1 MLPEELRS
9 RLASEFRFAA
19 DRMAKTSDMATKLYF
34 FSVFYGE
41 PHRLLNLAWDAQV
54 ALIYL
59 VAREVYR
66 EINQRVTQI
75 AAGQDR
81 VVGLHE
87 DIPTELTKAGDDLA
101 KIFEAE
107 KVDDIQLLQILGKMS
122 TLSYLST
129 GNGKYLA
136 LKGAIEIR

>member
-1 MLPEELRS
+1 
-9 RLASEFRFAA
+9 
-19 DRMAKTSDMATKLYF
+19 MAETSDIATKLYF

-66 EINQRVTQI
+66 EINQRVTQV

-87 DIPTELTKAGDDLA
+87 NIPTELTKAGNDLA

-129 GNGKYLA
+129 GNGKYLS
-136 LKGAIEIR
+136 LKGMIEI